1 MPDRSIAELDS
12 SWRDA
17 VADEFDDRR
26 LGNLMRFVEAEI
38 EAGKTIYPPPD
49 QVFAALN
56 HTNLAAVRAVIL
68 GQDPYI
74 RPGQAH
80 GFAFSVPRGV
90 AKPPSLRNV
99 LTELSAEFGYKMP
112 GHGCLESWADQGVL
126 LLNTVLTV
134 EAGKSGSHAHCGWEA
149 FTTRII
155 RAVNDRAGH
164 VAFLLWGA
172 AAAKA
177 AVGIDAGRH
186 LVHVSAH
193 PSPLAR
199 GKFFGSKPFSAANA
213 FLKARQ
219 AGMIDWRLEG

>member
-1 MPDRSIAELDS
+1 MPLLHE
-12 SWRDA
+12 SWREA
-17 VADEFDDRR
+17 VADEFGDER
-26 LGNLMRFVEAEI
+26 LDSLMRFVAAET
-38 EAGKTIYPPPD
+38 EAGKTVYPPPD
-49 QVFAALN
+49 QIFAALN
-56 HTNLAAVRAVIL
+56 RTALPAVRAVIV

-99 LTELSAEFGYKMP
+99 LTELSAEFGYAKP
-112 GHGCLESWADQGVL
+112 GHGCLEAWADQGVL
-126 LLNTVLTV
+126 LLNKVLTV

-149 FTTRII
+149 FTDRIL
-155 RAVNDRAGH
+155 RAVNDRAGP

-177 AVGIDAGRH
+177 APAIDAGRH

-199 GKFFGSKPFSAANA
+199 GKFFGSRPFSAANA
-213 FLKARQ
+213 FLQARQ
-219 AGMIDWRLEG
+219 AGVIDWRL

>member
-1 MPDRSIAELDS
+1 MSGGTMPLLHE
-12 SWRDA
+12 SWREA
-17 VADEFDDRR
+17 VADEFGDER
-26 LGNLMRFVEAEI
+26 LDSLMRFVAAET
-38 EAGKTIYPPPD
+38 EAGKTVYPPPD
-49 QVFAALN
+49 QIFAALN
-56 HTNLAAVRAVIL
+56 RTALPAVRAVIV

-99 LTELSAEFGYKMP
+99 LTELSAEFGYAKP
-112 GHGCLESWADQGVL
+112 GHGCLEAWADQGVL
-126 LLNTVLTV
+126 LLNKVLTV

-149 FTTRII
+149 FTDRIL
-155 RAVNDRAGH
+155 RAVNDRAGP

-177 AVGIDAGRH
+177 APAIDAGRH

-199 GKFFGSKPFSAANA
+199 GKFFGSRPFSAANA
-213 FLKARQ
+213 FLQARQ
-219 AGMIDWRLEG
+219 AGVIDWRL